1 MPMTDAAPRVDWRFA
16 TICAVLLGF
25 LFGTQVWLNSLSPI
39 RPVTWTLAVERS
51 LIAWTGWLIL
61 APLIFRAGQSN
72 PLGTDSRF
80 RWIRKHLF
88 LAVGFAAAHSVL
100 QTLIREMLAIPAG
113 ENVAEAFINI
123 FFSNVAG
130 DILRYSLISLSYQ
143 AYAYH
148 WQVRQRDREA
158 ARLELDLSEAKLATL
173 EGRLR
178 PHFLFNTLN
187 AIAALIREDPSAA
200 ERMVGQL
207 SDLLRAS
214 LKADPTREVTLA
226 DELQLVEQYL
236 AIEQARFQDRLSS
249 SLDASTAARVASVP
263 HLILQPLVENAVRH
277 GIAPRERGGAIRVSA
292 DQEGDRLVIIVED
305 DGVGMGNAPPGL
317 AGSGLGLGGVR
328 SRLTHLYGTAQ
339 RVDISAVE
347 PSGTR
352 IRLEIPYRAIWQ
364 RASEVHG

>member
-1 MPMTDAAPRVDWRFA
+1 MPMTETAPRVDWRFA
-16 TICAVLLGF
+16 TICAALLGL
-25 LFGTQVWLNSLSPI
+25 LFGTQVWLNNQSPNH
-39 RPVTWTLAVERS
+39 PVSWGFAVTRS

-72 PLGTDSRF
+72 PLGTDARF
-80 RWIRKHLF
+80 RWIRKHLV
-88 LAVGFAAAHSVL
+88 LAIGFAAAHSVL
-100 QTLIREMLAIPAG
+100 QTLIREILGIPA
-113 ENVAEAFINI
+113 AEDVLDAFLSIL
-123 FFSNVAG
+123 FSNLAG

-143 AYAYH
+143 AFAYH

-158 ARLELDLSEAKLATL
+158 ARLQLDLSEARLATL

-200 ERMVGQL
+200 ERMLGQL

-214 LKADPTREVTLA
+214 LKADPLKEVTLE
-226 DELQLVEQYL
+226 DELRLVEQYL

-249 SLDASTAARVASVP
+249 SLEASEGARVASVP

-277 GIAPRERGGAIRVSA
+277 GIAPRESGGSVRVTASH
-292 DQEGDRLVIIVED
+292 EGDRLIIIVED
-305 DGVGMGNAPPGL
+305 DGVGMGNSPPSL

-328 SRLTHLYGTAQ
+328 SRLTHLYGANQ
-339 RVDISAVE
+339 RVDVTARS

-352 IRLEIPYRAIWQ
+352 VRLEIPYRPSWQ
-364 RASEVHG
+364 PALELR